1 MTTVVINDEAMNAAI
16 GEDLLA
22 IARRNVAH
30 IGFLCD
36 GRGACPT
43 CQCRVLSGEQ
53 YLSPPNNFE
62 YSWLSGAQIYDGRR
76 LACQVILQSDG
87 PVSVITGAEE
97 TRRLFFNVFFPP
109 MSSNRGE
116 SLGRLFNNL
125 GWNTLQ
131 YASRFP
137 FNVLNTWPRFVS
149 MPPYLRGVTQYV
161 ADVQRLIVRMT
172 GNVTRPAP
180 SAEVIQVPIEEEP
193 RS

>member
-22 IARRNVAH
+22 VARRNAAH

-53 YLSPPNNFE
+53 YLSPPNDLE
-62 YSWLSGAQIYDGRR
+62 YSWLSGAQIQEGRR
-76 LACQVILQSDG
+76 LACQAVLQSEG
-87 PVSVITGAEE
+87 PVSIMTGAEE
-97 TRRLFFNVFFPP
+97 SRRLFLNVFFPP
-109 MSSNRGE
+109 TSSNRGE

-137 FNVLNTWPRFVS
+137 FNILNTWPRFVS

-161 ADVQRLIVRMT
+161 VDVQRLITRMISSA
-172 GNVTRPAP
+172 TR
-180 SAEVIQVPIEEEP
+180 SASSVEVIQVPIEEEP